1 MFVNILHIWL
11 SPKLKKGGA
20 TRSTATPFLSLG
32 ETSFLAAL
40 GQLVY
45 VIIDTIATNY
55 QLKVLATNY
64 LFVVQGRKYLEILQ
78 KKFYWY
84 RDQDQL

>member
-1 MFVNILHIWL
+1 VDYAFSSKFWIIKTL
-11 SPKLKKGGA
+11 
-20 TRSTATPFLSLG
+20 
-32 ETSFLAAL
+32 FLAAL

-64 LFVVQGRKYLEILQ
+64 LFVVGVVEFNKEPD
-78 KKFYWY
+78 F
-84 RDQDQL
+84 

>member
-1 MFVNILHIWL
+1 VGLAFSQKFWKI
-11 SPKLKKGGA
+11 K
-20 TRSTATPFLSLG
+20 
-32 ETSFLAAL
+32 TSFIAAL

-64 LFVVQGRKYLEILQ
+64 LFVVEGKKYLEMLQ
-78 KKFYWY
+78 KQVLL
-84 RDQDQL
+84 RSRTRSV